1 MRLRLAH
8 RTVDLDGPPVAM
20 AIVNVTPDSFYD
32 GGVSA
37 SPEDA
42 VSRALE
48 MLAAG
53 AAIVDVGG
61 MTAQP
66 GAELAEAEEAAR
78 VMPTVAG
85 IRAAAP
91 AAVLSVDTY
100 RAGVAA
106 AALDAGA
113 DLVNDHTGGADPAL
127 AAVVAERDAGLVVTH
142 LGLQPKQVQD
152 DRYEITPE
160 AIAESLVGRAAT
172 AEAAG
177 VRRDAILLDP
187 GLGFGKSTATD
198 LACLRA
204 LDRLTALG
212 YPLLLACSHKE
223 VTAEPLGL
231 PESNLEGTAAVVAVA
246 AAAGVRVLRVH
257 DLPFMERVA
266 RMAWLA
272 SPRAEGYA
280 AGGVR
285 SGENSGTNLP
295 PE

>member
-1 MRLRLAH
+1 
-8 RTVDLDGPPVAM
+8 M

-37 SPEDA
+37 TPEQA
-42 VSRALE
+42 VGRALE
-48 MLAAG
+48 MFAAG

-66 GAELAEAEEAAR
+66 GDVLGEDEEAAR
-78 VMPTVAG
+78 VVPTVSG

-91 AAVLSVDTY
+91 GAVISVDTY

-127 AAVVAERDAGLVVTH
+127 AGAVAERDAGLVVTH
-142 LGLQPKQVQD
+142 LGLRPKQVQD
-152 DRYEITPE
+152 GRYEITVD
-160 AIAESLVGRAAT
+160 AIAESLLERAAA

-204 LDRLTALG
+204 LDRLTGLG
-212 YPLLLACSHKE
+212 YPLLLAPSHKE

-231 PESNLEGTAAVVAVA
+231 PEANLEGTAAVVAVA

-272 SPRAEGYA
+272 SPRAESSEP
-280 AGGVR
+280 V
-285 SGENSGTNLP
+285 SE
-295 PE
+295 

>member
-1 MRLRLAH
+1 
-8 RTVDLDGPPVAM
+8 
-20 AIVNVTPDSFYD
+20 
-32 GGVSA
+32 
-37 SPEDA
+37 
-42 VSRALE
+42 
-48 MLAAG
+48 
-53 AAIVDVGG
+53 
-61 MTAQP
+61 
-66 GAELAEAEEAAR
+66 
-78 VMPTVAG
+78 
-85 IRAAAP
+85 
-91 AAVLSVDTY
+91 VDTY

-127 AAVVAERDAGLVVTH
+127 AAAVAERDAGLVVTH
-142 LGLQPKQVQD
+142 LGLRPKQVQD
-152 DRYEITPE
+152 DRYEITVD
-160 AIAESLVGRAAT
+160 AIAESLLERAAA
-172 AEAAG
+172 AEAVG

-204 LDRLTALG
+204 LDRLTGLG
-212 YPLLLACSHKE
+212 YPLLLAPSHKE

-231 PESNLEGTAAVVAVA
+231 PEANLEGTAAVVAVA

-285 SGENSGTNLP
+285 SGENSGTNRP

>member
-1 MRLRLAH
+1 MPLRLAH
-8 RTVDLDGPPVAM
+8 RTVDLDGPPLAM

-37 SPEDA
+37 TPEQA
-42 VSRALE
+42 VGRALE
-48 MLAAG
+48 MFAAG

-66 GAELAEAEEAAR
+66 GDVLGEDEEAAR
-78 VMPTVAG
+78 VVPTASG

-91 AAVLSVDTY
+91 GAVISVDTY

-127 AAVVAERDAGLVVTH
+127 AAAVAERDAGLVVTH
-142 LGLQPKQVQD
+142 LGLRPKQVQD
-152 DRYEITPE
+152 DRYEITVD
-160 AIAESLVGRAAT
+160 AIAESLLERAAA

-204 LDRLTALG
+204 LDRLTGLG
-212 YPLLLACSHKE
+212 YPLLLAPSHKE

-231 PESNLEGTAAVVAVA
+231 PEANLEGTAAVVAVA

-272 SPRAEGYA
+272 SPRAESYS

-285 SGENSGTNLP
+285 SGENSGTNRP